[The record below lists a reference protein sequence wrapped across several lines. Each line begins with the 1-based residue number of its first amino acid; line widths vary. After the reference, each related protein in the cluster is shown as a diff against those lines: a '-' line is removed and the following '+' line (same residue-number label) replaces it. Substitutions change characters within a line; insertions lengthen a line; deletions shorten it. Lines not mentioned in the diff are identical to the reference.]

1 MSLRLLAHA
10 PRSTYPE
17 SRVIHGMKGGSVW
30 GKIKG
35 FFGKANKW
43 LRKTGLISKVAGVA
57 GMVDPRFRA
66 ASGVA
71 SALGYGR
78 RFRRH
83 RRRGGAIK
91 LAGMGLGLAGGRRR
105 HRRIG
110 MTNLPMAY

>member
-1 MSLRLLAHA
+1 MSLSLL
-10 PRSTYPE
+10 PYVKRSTYPE
-17 SRVIHGMKGGSVW
+17 SARMHGGSVW

-43 LRKTGLISKVAGVA
+43 LKKTGLISKVAGVA

-78 RFRRH
+78 YY
-83 RRRGGAIK
+83 
-91 LAGMGLGLAGGRRR
+91 
-105 HRRIG
+105 RRIKSYKRG
-110 MTNLPMAY
+110 PRTVSKYTRRMRRKGCGSC

>member
-17 SRVIHGMKGGSVW
+17 SARMHGGSVW

-43 LRKTGLISKVAGVA
+43 LKKTGLISKVAGVA

-78 RFRRH
+78 YYRRVKSY
-83 RRRGGAIK
+83 RRGSKTVRNYTRKNRGS
-91 LAGMGLGLAGGRRR
+91 GRR
-105 HRRIG
+105 G
-110 MTNLPMAY
+110 CGC

>member
-1 MSLRLLAHA
+1 MSLSLL
-10 PRSTYPE
+10 PFQRRSTYPE

-43 LRKTGLISKVAGVA
+43 LKKTGIISKVAGVA

-78 RFRRH
+78 YY
-83 RRRGGAIK
+83 
-91 LAGMGLGLAGGRRR
+91 
-105 HRRIG
+105 RRIKSYKRG
-110 MTNLPMAY
+110 PRTVSKYTRKMRRKGCSSC

>member
-35 FFGKANKW
+35 FFGKANRW
-43 LRKTGLISKVAGVA
+43 LKKTGLISKVAGVA
-57 GMVDPRFRA
+57 GMVDPRFKA

-78 RFRRH
+78 YYRRVKSYKRGTRH
-83 RRRGGAIK
+83 VSKHTRRMRRG
-91 LAGMGLGLAGGRRR
+91 AGRMGCGSC
-105 HRRIG
+105 
-110 MTNLPMAY
+110 